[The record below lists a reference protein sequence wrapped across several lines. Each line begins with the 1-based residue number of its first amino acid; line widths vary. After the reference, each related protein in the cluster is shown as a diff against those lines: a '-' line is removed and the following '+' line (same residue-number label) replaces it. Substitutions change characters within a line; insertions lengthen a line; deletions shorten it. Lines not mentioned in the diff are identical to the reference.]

1 MRHVRRILC
10 RESDCIQKVF
20 CRFINSKCA
29 VRGRMELIKVV
40 KSEQCT
46 EEEKYTGILI
56 DHFLP
61 DPTKENDATTIS
73 SGSRRKGRG
82 KY

>member
-1 MRHVRRILC
+1 
-10 RESDCIQKVF
+10 
-20 CRFINSKCA
+20 
-29 VRGRMELIKVV
+29 MELIKVE

-61 DPTKENDATTIS
+61 DSTKENDATTIS
-73 SGSRRKGRG
+73 SGSRHKGRG